1 MGLRTWSIE
10 AGLNGLGSKGFL
22 ALGVCMSLP
31 NIRLG
36 NDEKYQST
44 VRW

>member
-1 MGLRTWSIE
+1 VRTSSI
-10 AGLNGLGSKGFL
+10 AIVLNGLGSKGFL
-22 ALGVCMSLP
+22 GLGVRVSLP

-36 NDEKYQST
+36 NDEKYQYT